1 MQHHRPSPALV
12 VSTIALVVA
21 LTGTAVA
28 TNRLLITSSSQI
40 KDGAVTGRD
49 IRKGTITSRNLSS
62 ALRRKTLGASS
73 VGAPAPAGATT
84 VAEAHRLL
92 GPESKGG
99 SLEIAQLRLTPGA
112 YAVSAKTTL
121 LPIRTD
127 NGLLETL
134 LRDNKTVVSHCNLD
148 VAGTGDYAA
157 APVTGPGTLHEAT
170 LYTQATRTIDAPG
183 TVTLT
188 CRIDETGWK
197 ATNTS
202 IIALRVSGASRT
214 ELSRP

>member
-1 MQHHRPSPALV
+1 MKHHRPSPALV
-12 VSTIALVVA
+12 VSIVALVVA

-62 ALRRKTLGASS
+62 ALRRQTLTASS
-73 VGAPAPAGATT
+73 VGGPEPAAAT

-92 GPESKGG
+92 GPDSKGG
-99 SLEIAQLRLTPGA
+99 SLEIAQLRLAPGA

-170 LYTQATRTIDAPG
+170 LYTQATRTLDRPG

-188 CRIDETGWK
+188 CRIDELPWK

-202 IIALRVSGASRT
+202 IVALRVSGASRV
-214 ELSRP
+214 ELTAP